1 MAWKKR
7 KSHPPATGVGPEVPV
22 EVPVEIPFEI
32 KGKVGKI
39 EEPSPQAFLR
49 GYVTANRPVIVQG
62 VMERWPALATWSWS
76 HLAEFLGEHAGEVI
90 VSANGLYPD
99 YLSQP
104 SPMTKVSMTL
114 KELVERMLPAEGG
127 SPQPPR
133 PPILAPGETY
143 YIYGKSYLFE
153 AFPELLKDVSP
164 PACLGATPVS
174 TTSTWISSAGCVT
187 PLHYDLPNTLL
198 CQVRGSKEVHLFDPA
213 QYDRLYLRGERF
225 PGFDNFERQSQV
237 DIHHPDFAA
246 FPEFRRAVAL
256 AVTLKEGEALF
267 IPSNWFHEV
276 ETLEP
281 SISVGFTF
289 AGGTTTSELAVLSDL
304 FKQVGAG
311 APVSGMDLFSRAGGK
326 GGTAPVPGV
335 TGAPPMDPV
344 KMQQLMASPQV
355 QRILADPVILESL
368 MRLMA
373 ETAGSGGG

>member
-1 MAWKKR
+1 MEPMAWKER
-7 KSHPPATGVGPEVPV
+7 RSLDPARRPSES
-22 EVPVEIPFEI
+22 PFEI
-32 KGKVGKI
+32 KGRVGKI
-39 EEPSPQAFLR
+39 EEPSSQAFLR
-49 GYVTANRPVIVQG
+49 GYVEANRPVIVQG
-62 VMERWPALATWSWS
+62 VMERWPALASWSWS
-76 HLAEFLGEHAGEVI
+76 HLAAFLGEHAGEVI

-104 SPMTKVSMTL
+104 SPMTKVAMTFQ
-114 KELVERMLPAEGG
+114 ELVERMLPQGGEGRAA
-127 SPQPPR
+127 R

-164 PACLGATPVS
+164 PNCLGATPVS
-174 TTSTWISSAGCVT
+174 TTSTWISSQGCVT

-198 CQVRGSKEVHLFDPA
+198 CQVRGSKEVHLFDPK

-237 DIHHPDFAA
+237 DIHHPDLAA
-246 FPEFRRAVAL
+246 FPEFGGAVAL
-256 AVTLKEGEALF
+256 AVTLREGEALF

-311 APVSGMDLFSRAGGK
+311 APVSGMDLFNRAGGK
-326 GGTAPVPGV
+326 GAAPAS
-335 TGAPPMDPV
+335 GAPPMDPV

-355 QRILADPVILESL
+355 QRILADPAILESL

-373 ETAGSGGG
+373 ETSGNGGSGGG

>member
-1 MAWKKR
+1 MAWKR
-7 KSHPPATGVGPEVPV
+7 RRSHGAESPSEVPF
-22 EVPVEIPFEI
+22 EVPFEV

-49 GYVTANRPVIVQG
+49 GYVAANRPVIVQG
-62 VMERWPALATWSWS
+62 VMERWPALTTWSWP

-99 YLSQP
+99 YLSEP
-104 SPMTKVSMTL
+104 SPMTKVAMTF
-114 KELVERMLPAEGG
+114 KELVERMFEAEGTG
-127 SPQPPR
+127 AR
-133 PPILAPGETY
+133 PPLLALGETY

-164 PACLGATPVS
+164 PSCLGTTPVS
-174 TTSTWISSAGCVT
+174 TTSTWISSKGCVT

-198 CQVRGSKEVHLFDPA
+198 CQVRGSKEVHLFDPQ
-213 QYDRLYLRGERF
+213 QYDRLYLRGARF

-256 AVTLKEGEALF
+256 SVTLREGEALF

-311 APVSGMDLFSRAGGK
+311 APVSGMDLFQRTGGK
-326 GGTAPVPGV
+326 GERATSPPGS
-335 TGAPPMDPV
+335 TGIPAMDPA

-373 ETAGSGGG
+373 ETAGSGGSGGG